1 MTKANRVS
9 YIGKD
14 VFVGIDVHKKTYT
27 VVARVDGEVVK
38 KWTTVASPEGLAQQF
53 LKYFLGADIYTA
65 YEAGFLGFVLHRE
78 LEQNG
83 IHNRVVHA
91 AGIEIAP
98 NDRVKTDKRD
108 AHKLSALL
116 EAKRL
121 KGIRIPSEVEEN
133 GRQLT
138 RTRQQ
143 LVEDRAAI
151 KNKTRMK
158 FHQLGLIE
166 ASETRKMTT
175 AIASAYPAGCA
186 NSLKSSLSQ
195 KCLLE
200 TPTVHRIHSRLCV
213 FRRGR

>member
-116 EAKRL
+116 EAMRL

-133 GRQLT
+133 GKRW
-138 RTRQQ
+138 
-143 LVEDRAAI
+143 
-151 KNKTRMK
+151 
-158 FHQLGLIE
+158 
-166 ASETRKMTT
+166 
-175 AIASAYPAGCA
+175 
-186 NSLKSSLSQ
+186 
-195 KCLLE
+195 
-200 TPTVHRIHSRLCV
+200 VHPSYAVSINPW
-213 FRRGR
+213 